1 MVKVAT
7 DMFQGDMKEVTG
19 QRAQLSDAK
28 TAAIRVVQLDR
39 EPSLARKLSAKG
51 FPVDSLKRYKEAFCI
66 RPVDDKQVWVVG
78 SDARGTAYG
87 VLELSRLAG
96 VSPWTWW
103 GDVYPE
109 RKSRLTLPT
118 DYRTFQHPS
127 VEYRGIFL
135 NDEDWTLRPGATPT
149 STKHDS
155 VSSGRIPIRRCSN
168 CCSASAPMP
177 SGPLCTRARSASF
190 RRRAPKL

>member
-1 MVKVAT
+1 MSNPINNILFACVIALTACLPCRVAKASSIHVVTWFDGSHPVTLSLSAKVEPVVKVAT
-7 DMFQGDMKEVTG
+7 DMFQSDMKEVTG

-39 EPSLARKLSAKG
+39 EPSLARKLSAMG

-127 VEYRGIFL
+127 VEYR
-135 NDEDWTLRPGATPT
+135 
-149 STKHDS
+149 
-155 VSSGRIPIRRCSN
+155 C
-168 CCSASAPMP
+168 
-177 SGPLCTRARSASF
+177 
-190 RRRAPKL
+190 